1 MSEKDVLGRAQQ
13 LINQGKEADAAQLLW
28 PLCESRN
35 HVVRLNAV
43 FTLLFILDPFKEIDS
58 LIDSL
63 IALVD
68 KGIEASV
75 RLSLSDERAYLLSR
89 KTHYLLNRLSM
100 LVNRAKNLTLSER
113 MFTWID
119 FSLERDK
126 EEYAAIQDQR
136 AKIENEIAS
145 MAAVAEKMAEK
156 CKEHRLRGQ
165 VFESIGDYYSAWFF
179 LDYLDFQHGERFR
192 EKLLNLH
199 FFRRW
204 NLVYFLYDRDSRKKI
219 LRSKRK
225 CFEYFERAVAE
236 FEAANLKHDIAR
248 ASYRLS
254 TKLMQMNHFRRAN
267 QMLLKAMSYA
277 DKSDSKLASQ
287 ISQLEQRIK
296 ERNSVH
302 PNYVEDLGLDIS

>member
-13 LINQGKEADAAQLLW
+13 LINQGKEADASQLLW

-35 HVVRLNAV
+35 HAVRLNAV
-43 FTLLFILDPFKEIDS
+43 FTLLFILHPVKEIDN
-58 LIDSL
+58 L

-68 KGIEASV
+68 KGIKAAV
-75 RLSLSDERAYLLSR
+75 RLSLSDEQAYLLSR

-100 LVNRAKNLTLSER
+100 LVNRAKNLTLSEGV
-113 MFTWID
+113 FKWID

-126 EEYAAIQDQR
+126 EEYAAIQGQR

-145 MAAVAEKMAEK
+145 TAAVAEKMAEK

-179 LDYLDFQHGERFR
+179 LDCLDFQRGGRFR
-192 EKLLNLH
+192 AKLLNLY

-248 ASYRLS
+248 ASYNLS
-254 TKLMQMNHFRRAN
+254 AKLMLMNHFRRAN

-296 ERNSVH
+296 ERNSVP
-302 PNYVEDLGLDIS
+302 PNYVEDPGLDIS